1 MSSVRD
7 INQKFEQEKNNY
19 LELYNRYLK
28 KIETL
33 EDNVM
38 FFSSSNFMYD
48 NNENV
53 KEMLMNKIKYYKG
66 MLDFI
71 RPVTEEDIIE
81 RNDIFLNYADKVK
94 NVIPD
99 DIPYAF
105 HGNSKIFS
113 VIEIIETGGLYTPK
127 ERNSSYN
134 SFTSQID
141 VTCKDNINASI
152 KFADPGIKSFL
163 PYGAIFVVLP
173 REEEIKKVLETK
185 ENAEVNGG
193 ISRVSFKDN
202 PDRLINIITTTENK
216 KLLQKVLIENN
227 LNEEKVVTHDEFI
240 ELCREKFKKL
250 NLRNGK

>member
-1 MSSVRD
+1 MNNIYE
-7 INQKFEQEKNNY
+7 INERFTKEKNNY
-19 LELYNRYLK
+19 LDLYNACVKR
-28 KIETL
+28 L
-33 EDNVM
+33 EN
-38 FFSSSNFMYD
+38 SSDTFKRILID
-48 NNENV
+48 
-53 KEMLMNKIKYYKG
+53 KIKYYKG

-71 RPVTEEDIIE
+71 RLVTEEDIIE
-81 RNDIFLNYADKVK
+81 RNDIILNYADKVK

-99 DIPYAF
+99 DIPYVF

-113 VIEIIETGGLYTPK
+113 VIEIIKTGGLYTPK

-134 SFTSQID
+134 SFASQID

-173 REEEIKKVLETK
+173 REEEIQKVLETK

-193 ISRVSFKDN
+193 ISRVSFIDN
-202 PDRLINIITTTENK
+202 PDRLINIITTKENK
-216 KLLQKVLIENN
+216 KLLQEVLIENN
-227 LNEEKVVTHDEFI
+227 LDEEKVVTHDEFI
-240 ELCREKFKKL
+240 ELCKEKFKKL

>member
-1 MSSVRD
+1 MSNIYE
-7 INQKFEQEKNNY
+7 INERFKTEKDNY
-19 LELYNRYLK
+19 LDLYNGCVKRLENSSDPFK
-28 KIETL
+28 KILT
-33 EDNVM
+33 D
-38 FFSSSNFMYD
+38 
-48 NNENV
+48 
-53 KEMLMNKIKYYKG
+53 KIKYYKG

-81 RNDIFLNYADKVK
+81 RNNIILNYADKVK

-134 SFTSQID
+134 SFASQID

-163 PYGAIFVVLP
+163 PYGAIFVVFP
-173 REEEIKKVLETK
+173 REEEIQKVLETK
-185 ENAEVNGG
+185 ENAEVNGV
-193 ISRVSFKDN
+193 ISSVSFKDN
-202 PDRLINIITTTENK
+202 PDRLINIITTKENK
-216 KLLQKVLIENN
+216 KLLQEVLIENN
-227 LNEEKVVTHDEFI
+227 LDEEKVVTHDEFI
-240 ELCREKFKKL
+240 ELCREKFKKI

>member
-33 EDNVM
+33 EDNIM
-38 FFSSSNFMYD
+38 LFSSSNFMYD

-71 RPVTEEDIIE
+71 RPVTEKDIIE

-99 DIPYAF
+99 DIPYIF

-134 SFTSQID
+134 SFASQID

-185 ENAEVNGG
+185 ENAEVDGG
-193 ISRVSFKDN
+193 ISRVSFVDN
-202 PDRLINIITTTENK
+202 PDRLINIITTKENTE
-216 KLLQKVLIENN
+216 LLQKVLIKNG
-227 LNEEKVVTHDEFI
+227 LSEEKVVTHDEFI
-240 ELCREKFKKL
+240 ELCKEKFKKL

>member
-1 MSSVRD
+1 MSNIYE
-7 INQKFEQEKNNY
+7 INERFKTEKDNY
-19 LELYNRYLK
+19 LDLYNGCVKRLENSSDTFK
-28 KIETL
+28 KILT
-33 EDNVM
+33 D
-38 FFSSSNFMYD
+38 
-48 NNENV
+48 
-53 KEMLMNKIKYYKG
+53 KIKYYKG

-113 VIEIIETGGLYTPK
+113 VIEIIKTGGLYTPK

-134 SFTSQID
+134 SFAAQID

-173 REEEIKKVLETK
+173 REEEFQKVLETK
-185 ENAEVNGG
+185 ENKEVKNG
-193 ISRVSFKDN
+193 IARVSFIDN
-202 PDRLINIITTTENK
+202 PDRLINIITTKENK
-216 KLLQKVLIENN
+216 KLLQKVLIENG
-227 LNEEKVVTHDEFI
+227 LSEEKVVTHDEFI

>member
-1 MSSVRD
+1 MSNIYE
-7 INQKFEQEKNNY
+7 INERFKAEKDNY
-19 LELYNRYLK
+19 LDLYNGCVKRLENSSDTFK
-28 KIETL
+28 KILT
-33 EDNVM
+33 D
-38 FFSSSNFMYD
+38 
-48 NNENV
+48 
-53 KEMLMNKIKYYKG
+53 KIKYYKG

-71 RPVTEEDIIE
+71 RSVTEEDIIE

-113 VIEIIETGGLYTPK
+113 VIEIIKTGGLYTPK

-134 SFTSQID
+134 SFAAQID

-173 REEEIKKVLETK
+173 REEEFQKVLETK
-185 ENAEVNGG
+185 ENKEVKDG
-193 ISRVSFKDN
+193 IARVSFIDK
-202 PDRLINIITTTENK
+202 PDRLINIITTKENK
-216 KLLQKVLIENN
+216 KLLQKVLIENG
-227 LNEEKVVTHDEFI
+227 LSEEKVVTHDEFI

>member
-1 MSSVRD
+1 MSNIYE
-7 INQKFEQEKNNY
+7 INERFKTEKDNY
-19 LELYNRYLK
+19 LVLYNNCVKRLENSSDIFK
-28 KIETL
+28 KILT
-33 EDNVM
+33 D
-38 FFSSSNFMYD
+38 
-48 NNENV
+48 
-53 KEMLMNKIKYYKG
+53 KIKYYKG

-81 RNDIFLNYADKVK
+81 RNDIILNYADKVK

-113 VIEIIETGGLYTPK
+113 VIEIIKTGGVYTPK
-127 ERNSSYN
+127 ERNSPYN
-134 SFTSQID
+134 SFAAQID

-173 REEEIKKVLETK
+173 REEEFQKVLETK
-185 ENAEVNGG
+185 DNKEVKGG
-193 ISRVSFKDN
+193 IARVSFIDN
-202 PDRLINIITTTENK
+202 PDRLINIITTKENK
-216 KLLQKVLIENN
+216 KLLQKVLIENG
-227 LNEEKVVTHDEFI
+227 LSEEKVVTHDEFI

>member
-1 MSSVRD
+1 MSNIYE
-7 INQKFEQEKNNY
+7 INERFKTEKDNY
-19 LELYNRYLK
+19 LVLYNNCVKRLENSSDIFK
-28 KIETL
+28 KILT
-33 EDNVM
+33 D
-38 FFSSSNFMYD
+38 
-48 NNENV
+48 
-53 KEMLMNKIKYYKG
+53 KIKYYKG

-113 VIEIIETGGLYTPK
+113 VIEIIKTGGLYTPK

-134 SFTSQID
+134 SFASQID

-173 REEEIKKVLETK
+173 REEEIQKVLETK

-193 ISRVSFKDN
+193 ISRVSFIDN
-202 PDRLINIITTTENK
+202 PDRLINIITTKENK
-216 KLLQKVLIENN
+216 KLLQEVLIENN
-227 LNEEKVVTHDEFI
+227 LDEEKVVTHDEFI
-240 ELCREKFKKL
+240 ELCKEKFKKL